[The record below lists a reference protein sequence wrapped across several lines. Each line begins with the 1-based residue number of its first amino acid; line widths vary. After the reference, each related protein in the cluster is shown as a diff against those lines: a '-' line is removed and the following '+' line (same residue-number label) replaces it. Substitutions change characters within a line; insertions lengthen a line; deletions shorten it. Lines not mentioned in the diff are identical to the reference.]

1 MKRQHARQWRGFTLI
16 ELLVVVA
23 IIALLI
29 AVLLPSL
36 GKARERAKEVVCQT
50 HLHAWG
56 EGFLMYA
63 NDQKGSFPLDGGDG
77 TPTNPIGYWNDSYLW
92 FNGVI
97 SYTAGSGQ
105 TYDQLQTAAS
115 DSGGSLPKGGTNSLF
130 ICPDAGDPAAS
141 AQDQLSGP
149 LTIPPSPT
157 GFFFTYGYYFGGT
170 TARPMLLCYGMNS
183 QLRQYSFDDKNYE
196 QDGPSA
202 AGDISKLIQLTRPA
216 MIPLVAEKRIRP
228 DEQPKGDPNIN
239 ASTLCQ
245 SKVTATRFTARHSN
259 GGNIVFADG
268 HVEWLLNK
276 AITNPNKAQKVNF
289 YNIPGLIIWNPSGPQ

>member
-1 MKRQHARQWRGFTLI
+1 MKRQRARRRRGFTLI
-16 ELLVVVA
+16 ELLVVVS

-36 GKARERAKEVVCQT
+36 AKARERAKEVVCQT

-56 EGFLMYA
+56 LGFLMYA
-63 NDQKGSFPLDGGDG
+63 NDQNGSLPLDGGDG
-77 TPTNPIGYWNDSYLW
+77 TTSVPIGYWNDSYLW

-105 TYDQLQTAAS
+105 TYDQLQTAAAT
-115 DSGGSLPKGGTNSLF
+115 SGGLPKGGTNSLF
-130 ICPDAGDPAAS
+130 VCPDAGDPAAGTG
-141 AQDQLSGP
+141 DQLSGP
-149 LTIPPSPT
+149 LTIPPSPP
-157 GFFFTYGYYFGGT
+157 GFFFTYGYYFTGT

-202 AGDISKLIQLTRPA
+202 AGDISKLIQLTPPA

-228 DEQPKGDPNIN
+228 DELPTNDTYFGTG
-239 ASTLCQ
+239 TLCQ
-245 SKVTATRFTARHSN
+245 SKVTVTRFTARHSK

-276 AITNPNKAQKVNF
+276 TITNPNKAQKVNF
-289 YNIPGLIIWNPSGPQ
+289 YNIPGLVIWNPSGPQ